1 MSSLLS
7 VIDEG
12 ISISSAMCKEEKNS
26 FKKNIVKDILKN
38 FQSAK
43 KSCKIVEKL
52 NSLQDVFIIENGILR
67 KARIEEIFKAVR
79 NLEEFL

>member
-1 MSSLLS
+1 M
-7 VIDEG
+7 
-12 ISISSAMCKEEKNS
+12 
-26 FKKNIVKDILKN
+26 KDILKN